1 MQPNHDAEMKKV
13 QVVSRKYD
21 GSLRD
26 AYETCLYAETAES
39 VTLFSLPGGKA
50 WDYRKQA
57 WVTAADGLLEIYFK
71 DRWYNVWHICE
82 QVSGANLIYVNVAM
96 PASITP
102 TTLTWIDLDLDYRLH
117 LDGSVE
123 QVDQADFQQNAQQMG
138 YPTSVISQ
146 VEAACREVE
155 AGLVSQ
161 RYPFDHARQ
170 VVLYRQI
177 KAARQAGKDG

>member
-1 MQPNHDAEMKKV
+1 MRIV

-50 WDYRKQA
+50 WDYRQQA

-71 DRWYNVWHICE
+71 NRWYNVWHICE
-82 QVSGANLIYVNVAM
+82 QVSGVNLIYVNVAM
-96 PASITP
+96 PASVTP

-123 QVDQADFQQNAQQMG
+123 QVDQADFQQNTQRMN
-138 YPTSVISQ
+138 YPASLMQQ
-146 VEAACREVE
+146 VEAACREVA

-161 RYPFDHARQ
+161 QYPFDHARQ
-170 VVLYRQI
+170 VALYRRI
-177 KAARQAGKDG
+177 KAERLEGYVPADCG

>member
-1 MQPNHDAEMKKV
+1 MRIV

-26 AYETCLYAETAES
+26 AYEAWLYAETAES

-71 DRWYNVWHICE
+71 NRWYNVWHICE

-96 PASITP
+96 PAFFSP
-102 TTLTWIDLDLDYRLH
+102 SRLEWVDLDLDYRLH
-117 LDGSVE
+117 LDGAVE
-123 QVDQADFQQNAQQMG
+123 QVDQADFEQNAQQMG
-138 YPTSVISQ
+138 YPTSLIGQ

-170 VVLYRQI
+170 VALYRQI
-177 KAARQAGKDG
+177 KAERQAGEDG

>member
-170 VVLYRQI
+170 VALYRQI